1 MADYGITLTG
11 FVVKPEDAII
21 EDMETRA
28 RAKYGASVPLGNKT
42 VLGQLIRIVAEVVG
56 LVWELGQKIVASQD
70 PDAAAGALLD
80 ALCAL
85 TGTFREAA
93 RHSLVDLT
101 LTGDPTTIVPTGSQA
116 STLSTGVPF
125 ETLEDATITELDAWA
140 DTTLYAVGDRVT
152 NSARAY
158 VCITAGTSAGS
169 GGPDT
174 TSDDIT
180 DGTAHWRYMGEGTGA
195 VDVDAQSVETGALE
209 ATSGDITVIDTPV
222 SGWSSVKNLLDAS
235 AGAAEQTDEDLRTTR
250 ELELAA
256 SGSSPPDAIRAELLQ
271 VEGVTSATVFYND
284 TDVTDGDGVPPHSV
298 ECLVQGG
305 DDQDI
310 FDTIFAAVA
319 AGIGTYGTETG
330 SAVDSEGVS
339 HTVKFSRPT
348 EITIYVDITLTYD
361 ASLYPS
367 DGDDQVK
374 AAIVAFGD
382 AQKIGRDA
390 VATQIGAQAYKVSGV
405 IDVPRS
411 GSLGGTL
418 IKTTAGPTSDATIV
432 ITSRQLAVYDTS
444 RIDVTSTPGTP

>member
-21 EDMETRA
+21 EDMEASA
-28 RAKYGASVPLGNKT
+28 RGKWGASVPLGNKT
-42 VLGQLIRIVAEVVG
+42 LLGQLIRVVAECVG
-56 LVWELGQKIVASQD
+56 LVWELGQQIVASQD

-85 TGTFREAA
+85 TGTLREAA
-93 RHSLVDLT
+93 KHSNADLT
-101 LTGDPTTIVPTGSQA
+101 LTGDPTTIVPEGSQA

-125 ETLEDATITELDAWA
+125 ETLEDGTIAALDAWTI
-140 DTTLYAVGDRVT
+140 TTAYVVGDRVT

-158 VCITAGTSAGS
+158 VCITSGTSAGA
-169 GGPDT
+169 GGPT
-174 TSDDIT
+174 TTADDIT
-180 DGTAHWRYMGEGTGA
+180 DGTVHWRYLGEGTGA
-195 VDVDAQSVETGALE
+195 VDVSAQSVETGPLE
-209 ATSGDITVIDTPV
+209 ATSGDVTVIDTPV
-222 SGWSSVKNLLDAS
+222 SGWSSVINLLDADLGS
-235 AGAAEQTDEDLRTTR
+235 DEQTDEDLRTTR

-256 SGSSPPDAIRAELLQ
+256 SGSSPPDAIRAELLK

-310 FDTIFAAVA
+310 FDTVFAAVA
-319 AGIGTYGTETG
+319 AGIGTHGTETG
-330 SAVDSEGVS
+330 TATDSEGVS
-339 HTVKFSRPT
+339 HTMKFSRPT
-348 EITIYVDITLTYD
+348 EVTIYVDITLTYD
-361 ASLYPS
+361 ATLYPS

-382 AQKIGRDA
+382 AQKSGRDA
-390 VATQIGAQAYKVSGV
+390 VATQIGAQAFKVAGV
-405 IDVPRS
+405 IDVPRT

-418 IKTTAGPTSDATIV
+418 IKTTAGPTADTTIV
-432 ITSRQLAVYDTS
+432 ITSRQIATYDTS